1 MRNRLRRKAIVFLAI
16 PVLAGCEVVAV
27 RSATGTRE
35 LSIREMDGITVGS
48 ASATIDIAAH
58 ALAPDARTTSSAS
71 TLAVSGGSP
80 MAGPSLLAQANLN
93 YSSSQGAAS
102 ATSDARLSEV
112 NGSSHTS
119 VSSAN
124 GGASIDATGAATA
137 AGGGAGNAQLGML
150 FFGFSTSRADLVFG
164 SANAAACCAPSLG
177 AQVKADGAAGG
188 PYSIKFEGYPLS
200 DIPGQAQGR
209 VEVAVA
215 SSALPIVD
223 PGQVMGILI
232 ARGSPIY

>member
-16 PVLAGCEVVAV
+16 PMLAGCEAAAV
-27 RSATGTRE
+27 HSATGTRE
-35 LSIREMDGITVGS
+35 LSICEMDRITVGS
-48 ASATIDIAAH
+48 ASATIDIATH
-58 ALAPDARTTSSAS
+58 ALAPDARTTSSTS
-71 TLAVSGGSP
+71 TLAVSGSSP
-80 MAGPSLLAQANLN
+80 VAGPTFLAQVNLN
-93 YSSSQGAAS
+93 YSNSQGAAS
-102 ATSDARLSEV
+102 AASARLAEV

-124 GGASIDATGAATA
+124 GGASIDATGAAAA
-137 AGGGAGNAQLGML
+137 AGGGTGNAQLGML

-164 SANAAACCAPSLG
+164 SANAAACCAPSPR

-188 PYSIKFEGYPLS
+188 PYSIEFEGYPLP
-200 DIPGQAQGR
+200 DIPGQAQSR
-209 VEVAVA
+209 VDVAVA